1 MTKIYENYKCDICG
15 NIVQML
21 HVGQGQLVCCNKE
34 MKLLSENTVDAAT
47 EKHVPVIEEIDN
59 GIKVKVGS
67 VAHPMEDSHYIEW
80 IEVINGSYIQRKHL
94 KPGDKPEA
102 DFYVKYSDKL
112 VAREYC
118 NMHGHWKS

>member
-21 HVGQGQLVCCNKE
+21 HGGQGQLVCCNKE